1 MHAVIGFLILAG
13 AAAFVVFAFGQGMG
27 VRRSGRKDD
36 GQAGDLVRDSQIHQQ
51 ADGGLR
57 DG

>member
-1 MHAVIGFLILAG
+1 MDRHKNARLTPEGRE
-13 AAAFVVFAFGQGMG
+13 GMG
-27 VRRSGRKDD
+27 VRRSGREDD
-36 GQAGDLVRDSQIHQQ
+36 GQVGDMVRDSQIHQQ